1 MTFSPDTY
9 ARALSFAAEA
19 HGAQRVPGTQ
29 HPYITHVAKVA
40 AEILAVATKDTFDVD
55 LAMTCALL
63 HDTLEDTSASE
74 DEITRIFGESV
85 ARGVRALSKD
95 ARLPKGEQMA
105 DSLARIQREPREVWM
120 VKLADRITNLAP
132 PPPHWSREKR
142 ITYREEARRILS
154 ALGPG
159 SAPLASR
166 LEAKSEA
173 YGDFIGEAP

>member
-142 ITYREEARRILS
+142 VTYREEARRILS

-166 LEAKSEA
+166 LEARIEA
-173 YGDFIGEAP
+173 YGDYMGEAP